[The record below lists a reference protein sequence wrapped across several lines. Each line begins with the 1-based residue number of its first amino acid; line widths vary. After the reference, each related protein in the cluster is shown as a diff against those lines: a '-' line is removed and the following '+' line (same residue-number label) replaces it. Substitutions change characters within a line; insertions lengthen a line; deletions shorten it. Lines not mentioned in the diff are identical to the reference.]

1 MRVLSAKRLNVV
13 VFANFRK
20 LNITAKKIV
29 EESMQ
34 IYEKPDCEIVLLEGE
49 NVITSSVEYPDKWIT
64 EEQGG

>member
-1 MRVLSAKRLNVV
+1 MRYDDKKNV
-13 VFANFRK
+13 
-20 LNITAKKIV
+20 
-29 EESMQ
+29 EGSMQ